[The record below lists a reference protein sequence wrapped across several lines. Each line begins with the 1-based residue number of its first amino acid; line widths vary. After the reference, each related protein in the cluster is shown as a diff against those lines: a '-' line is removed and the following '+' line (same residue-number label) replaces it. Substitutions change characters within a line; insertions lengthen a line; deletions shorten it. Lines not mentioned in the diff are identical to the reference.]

1 MTLVCNTRDCG
12 SFGQRGNRFTHETR
26 VSLRAKPRWCPP
38 RRRAFVHSSSGRPLA
53 SRGLTTP
60 AHLCGGIGRP
70 CAGPSGRSV
79 QQAVEVCDV
88 NGTCEQ
94 LELEVRPNE
103 SVRVAIAAD
112 EVRGQQGGPLMLGEL
127 DEIVAE
133 SLDGVGRIETL
144 VQALR
149 GTARKRNEKIRYD
162 PARAVGEAVTIFRG
176 ATKSECEIACE
187 LGQLP
192 DLIGS
197 PRRAGADRAQPDA
210 ERARRNDR
218 ARSAR

>member
-12 SFGQRGNRFTHETR
+12 SFGQRGNRFTHETP
-26 VSLRAKPRWCPP
+26 VSLRAKPRMVPP
-38 RRRAFVHSSSGRPLA
+38 SAEGFRALLERVPTGLAWLDHTGTPLRWNRQA
-53 SRGLTTP
+53 LRWP
-60 AHLCGGIGRP
+60 QRQV
-70 CAGPSGRSV
+70 V

-94 LELEVRPNE
+94 LGLEVRPNE

-112 EVRGQQGGPLMLGEL
+112 EVQGQQGGPLMLGEL